1 MKTFRPAR
9 NLWLTVL
16 MMSLIVVASSPTQ
29 GQGIPG
35 YSDDIRYAFDP
46 REIALLPPYCI
57 YTQVFRDNVPGAND
71 PAEIKRW
78 TLVMG
83 RRFEAMH
90 HYCWGLMKTNRAYV
104 LARDER
110 VRNFYLRDSIGEFDY
125 VIRGANSF
133 QTATGNPDQEG

>member
-1 MKTFRPAR
+1 MECRLEFENVRRRQRSKITDRVPRVPVLRDTLAQTIRILGYRSLYWLSMKTFRPAR

-71 PAEIKRW
+71 PAEI
-78 TLVMG
+78 
-83 RRFEAMH
+83 
-90 HYCWGLMKTNRAYV
+90 
-104 LARDER
+104 
-110 VRNFYLRDSIGEFDY
+110 
-125 VIRGANSF
+125 
-133 QTATGNPDQEG
+133 